1 MSPVSDRIELAIEKL
16 TNVSSDLKAMIAV
29 HDQRIDQQE
38 KTTDTI
44 NSYLEKRREE
54 MDVKLKDVYDTMRQQ
69 DNNIL
74 DEISKLRKE
83 STEQHNILSTKI
95 NQLER
100 YIYIAIGGGI
110 TITWLISYV
119 ANYFKILGH

>member
-1 MSPVSDRIELAIEKL
+1 VSPASDRIELAIEKL

-29 HDQRIDQQE
+29 HDQRIGQQE

-83 STEQHNILSTKI
+83 STEQHNILSNKI

>member
-1 MSPVSDRIELAIEKL
+1 VSPVSDRIELAIEKL

>member
-83 STEQHNILSTKI
+83 STEQHDILSTKI